1 MKQTTKQ
8 IEIMAE
14 FNKEKI
20 VTYDYTRD
28 VAIRIVE
35 YLIDNEYITEFED
48 ENQWDFDIQDVIH
61 DEINSLLGLK
71 QDEVEQII
79 ITA

>member
-1 MKQTTKQ
+1 MSKP
-8 IEIMAE
+8 
-14 FNKEKI
+14 EKI
-20 VTYDYTRD
+20 VTYYDTRD

-48 ENQWDFDIQDVIH
+48 ENQWDFHIQDVIH
-61 DEINSLLGLK
+61 DEVNSLLGIK

-79 ITA
+79 ITNKNN